1 MRYQYNPTHTS
12 EPTAQR
18 ILAVSVCALLGLL
31 YSAAVGAQVGASP
44 ASLPAPAPAVASDAI
59 HAAESVAKVAL
70 VVGNAERILPGG
82 QRQALKLG
90 SALFMQDRIATG
102 NDALVML
109 VFSDQGRMALRPDT
123 ELIIRSYH
131 IDPSGANTK
140 IDFELVRGTVRQ
152 ISGQGTKLQ
161 PERYRLNTPIAAIG
175 VRGTD
180 FLARVDQD
188 KVQTYVHEGSIVLLP
203 PTSECG
209 VHRGVC
215 DIWATVNASDVGQYV
230 AVSAAGQV
238 VRSIAT
244 PEDVNRLFGIKIVGV
259 VATPAA
265 NVRQAANGAG
275 ASLSVASELTRTE
288 NREVFTA
295 SLPPTASF
303 PAVTAPPELPS
314 QLIWGRFSDPLAL
327 PLTLPVSYQEARAGR
342 HVTVGQLGQY
352 ALWRDN
358 PGGQLDTSLR
368 GQAEFSLTQ
377 SEALYTT
384 GSQNL
389 PIQISNPSL
398 SINFDKLTFATRL
411 NLSGAAVPSA
421 SLAVSGK
428 MNDEGV
434 FVGTNAQSQRVAGAL
449 TRNAAEAGYFFTTPG
464 AGAAQYEGLTLWRS
478 K

>member
-1 MRYQYNPTHTS
+1 MRYQYNPTIT
-12 EPTAQR
+12 PRPNARRT
-18 ILAVSVCALLGLL
+18 LAAGGCALLGLL
-31 YSAAVGAQVGASP
+31 YSALVGAQVVASP
-44 ASLPAPAPAVASDAI
+44 ASLPVSAVPNDPI
-59 HAAESVAKVAL
+59 HAAESVARVAL

-90 SALFMQDRIATG
+90 SALFTQDRIATG
-102 NDALVML
+102 TDALVML

-203 PTSECG
+203 PTSDCG
-209 VHRGVC
+209 AHRGVC
-215 DIWATVNASDVGQYV
+215 DVWATVNASDVGQYV

-244 PEDVNRLFGIKIVGV
+244 PEDVNRLFGIKIAGA
-259 VATPAA
+259 VATPVAS
-265 NVRQAANGAG
+265 VRQAANVAG

-288 NREVFTA
+288 NREVFSA
-295 SLPPTASF
+295 SLPSTVSP
-303 PAVTAPPELPS
+303 PAVTVPPELPS
-314 QLIWGRFSDPLAL
+314 QLVWGRFSDPLAL

-358 PGGQLDTSLR
+358 PSGQLDTSLR

-377 SEALYTT
+377 SEAFYAT
-384 GSQNL
+384 GGQSL
-389 PIQISNPSL
+389 PVQISNPSL
-398 SINFDKLTFATRL
+398 SVNFDNLTFTTRL
-411 NLSGAAVPSA
+411 SLSGQAVPTA
-421 SLAVSGK
+421 SLAASGK
-428 MNDEGV
+428 MNDEGI
-434 FVGTNAQSQRVAGAL
+434 FAGTNAQNQRVAGAL
-449 TRNAAEAGYFFTTPG
+449 TRNAAEAGYFFTSPG
-464 AGAAQYEGLTLWRS
+464 AGAARYEGLTHWRS